1 MPTKLNKA
9 GQQQE
14 YVPAGNGDASGE
26 YGNESGSNRH
36 FQSFG
41 KKKLSNFRKP
51 FQVSEMGEKYKNT
64 KPIQSEDEFLKI
76 KSSVKVTAKDGK
88 EYSYDAPEIKSWT
101 DAVKEKAEK
110 FATFDESKENGGM
123 SAERVAYDE
132 NEIKK
137 EINKQTQ
144 ALQKNGSEPKYERK
158 ATFVFGLPAAG
169 KSQLSDP
176 LKNEMGAFEIDADL
190 MKQHIPEFQNDP
202 QMVSAVHEESSWM
215 SKKMNK
221 QLMDQG
227 ANLVIGKVGGEQN
240 YNSILKMLNQ
250 LKERNYKIDI
260 VVADKD
266 LESALQANLG
276 RFINRY
282 NDKENWAKKPPRIV
296 NTNQHKVTQKTYL
309 DTTADFYNKGLVEGF
324 KIYDLNSG
332 KPQLVKE
339 ISRKSKETPKQ
350 EIKAETQVGK
360 IKTYRPVGRTA
371 NGQIGEL
378 GTEAR
383 AKTLHNGLLMET
395 KKSPREHFYGGSKG
409 NYKIIDEETG
419 TLVGF
424 AKDYED
430 AIKYSQNQEW
440 LDRIKRAKEVF
451 FKKYP
456 HLKKGTR

>member
-26 YGNESGSNRH
+26 YGNQTGSNKH
-36 FQSFG
+36 FQSFH
-41 KKKLSNFRKP
+41 KKQVNNFREP
-51 FQVSEMGEKYKNT
+51 FEVTEMGEKYKNT
-64 KPIQSEDEFLKI
+64 KPIQDEDEFQKI
-76 KSSVKVTAKDGK
+76 KSSVKVVAKDGK
-88 EYSYDAPEIKSWT
+88 EYSYDAPEIKAWI
-101 DAVKEKAEK
+101 DAVNEKAEK

-123 SAERVAYDE
+123 SAERVKFDE
-132 NEIKK
+132 NEIV
-137 EINKQTQ
+137 KQIQ
-144 ALQKNGSEPKYERK
+144 ALQKNGNKPKYERK

-190 MKQHIPEFQNDP
+190 MKQHIPEFQKDA

-221 QLMDQG
+221 QLMDKG

-240 YNSILKMLNQ
+240 YNSILKMMNQ
-250 LKERNYKIDI
+250 LKEQGYEMDI

-266 LESALQANLG
+266 LIPALQANLG

-282 NDKENWAKKPPRIV
+282 NDKENWANKPPRIV

-309 DTTADFYNKGLVEGF
+309 DTTAKFYNDGMVTGF
-324 KIYDLNSG
+324 KIYDLNDG
-332 KPQLVKE
+332 KPKLVKE
-339 ISRKSKETPKQ
+339 MSRKSKETPKQ

-360 IKTYRPVGRTA
+360 IKTYKPVGRTTS
-371 NGQIGEL
+371 GEIGEL
-378 GTEAR
+378 GTESRAR
-383 AKTLHNGLLMET
+383 TLYNGLLMET
-395 KKSPREHFYGGSKG
+395 KKSPKEHFYGGSKG

-440 LDRIKRAKEVF
+440 LDKIKRAKEVF

-456 HLKKGTR
+456 HLKKGTQ